1 MVIFRSKLIESNGSL
16 FVYFSQVYFCNPEA
30 FLEKEEAKSLRQN
43 TEFEERVGCIVF
55 DEVHTAVSW

>member
-1 MVIFRSKLIESNGSL
+1 MVHYLFIFLRYIFG
-16 FVYFSQVYFCNPEA
+16 NPEA
-30 FLEKEEAKSLRQN
+30 FLEKEEAKSLLQN